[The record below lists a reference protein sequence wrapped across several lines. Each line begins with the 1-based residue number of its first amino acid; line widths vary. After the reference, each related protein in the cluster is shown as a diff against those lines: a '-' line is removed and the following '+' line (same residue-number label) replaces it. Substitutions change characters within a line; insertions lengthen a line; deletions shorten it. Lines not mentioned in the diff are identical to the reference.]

1 MNKLPPSTRLLFAAL
16 TVFLAILS
24 FVDYGEAQNKKVRVA
39 IPGYTIAV
47 LSFLT
52 AKTNGYYT
60 AEGLDVEL
68 VAMRAPT
75 ANVAV
80 LSGSVEFSG
89 GAFGGFDDCTSR
101 SAVESFV
108 LSE

>member
-1 MNKLPPSTRLLFAAL
+1 MDKLRPSTKLLFAAL
-16 TVFLAILS
+16 AVFLAVLS
-24 FVDYGEAQNKKVRVA
+24 FVDYGEAQTKKVRVA

-47 LSFLT
+47 LSFLA

-68 VAMRAPT
+68 IAMRAPT

-80 LSGSVEFSG
+80 LSSSVEFSARAFVG
-89 GAFGGFDDCTSR
+89 PDDGASR
-101 SAVESFV
+101 SAAES
-108 LSE
+108 LILPE